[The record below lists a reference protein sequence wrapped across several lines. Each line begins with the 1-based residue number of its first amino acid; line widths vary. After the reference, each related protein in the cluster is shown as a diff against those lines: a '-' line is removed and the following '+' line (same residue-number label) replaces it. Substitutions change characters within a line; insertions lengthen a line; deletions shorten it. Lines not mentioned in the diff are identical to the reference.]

1 MMAPFRK
8 HLKGPNRQFQNG
20 HTRKKAFRSNRL
32 TEPETPVVDVQAE
45 SNTEEDQNDSIN
57 DSEESTEDDPI
68 PVNSVLPYNVLLQS
82 LNTRSNSDRP
92 RRKRR
97 KIEPVQAFP
106 PETSS
111 HTQDNASVEED
122 QDEPIDDQVIQ
133 EEQPEDVSDADED
146 GADTI
151 QQHLDIDEQA
161 LDQLIKET
169 KSGEISMTKANFCDG
184 YKAVVSGPIMSSSR
198 RSKRQFNSNHGLA
211 DYNIKDRIR
220 RQAEKLFPNGM
231 TDLTASL
238 SHTIFNQQDVLFSGR
253 ALLNAADIKRAVCV
267 HVLDYTLKN
276 RDHILKNTSRIA
288 KVEEGDAPEY
298 RDQGFTRPKILF
310 LLPTRQ
316 ACYDMVSE
324 IVTLFEPEQTE
335 NRKRF
340 DGSFSRNEDGISE
353 DKPDDFRDLFRGND
367 DDLFRIGIKLTRKTL
382 KYFSPFYTSDMIFAS
397 PLGLRMAFTK
407 KGSTKEDYDFLS
419 SIEVVVVDQADA
431 LLQQNWEHVEYIFNH
446 LNLRPKEDHGCDFSR
461 VRHWYLDGHAKYL
474 RQTIV
479 LSSLLTPELN
489 QLWSQHMLNIEGKLK
504 ITQEFFDG
512 AIVNFDIAIKQTFAR
527 FDTLTPTQEPDAR
540 FKAFTTTMIP
550 SLTKMIKPGVQG
562 PYGILIYIHSY
573 MDFVRVR
580 NFMANSSTAQEI
592 SFGAISEY
600 TSSTE
605 VARAR
610 SHFVNGRHAVLLYSG
625 RAHHYRRYKLK
636 GVKRVIMYSLP
647 DNPLFY
653 TEVAGGYLARSI
665 SEGHVAPED
674 TNVRS
679 LFCKWDILKLERVVG
694 TKRVASMLREKGND
708 VFDFI

>member
-1 MMAPFRK
+1 MPPFRK
-8 HLKGPNRQFQNG
+8 YLKDPNKQFQNG

-32 TEPETPVVDVQAE
+32 EEPKAPSADIQGE
-45 SNTEEDQNDSIN
+45 SNTEESQNGLID
-57 DSEESTEDDPI
+57 DPGESTEDDPI
-68 PVNSVLPYNVLLQS
+68 PINSVLPYNVLLQS
-82 LNTRSNSDRP
+82 LNTRSNFDQP

-97 KIEPVQAFP
+97 KIEPTRVSP
-106 PETSS
+106 LETSS
-111 HTQDNASVEED
+111 HTQDNTSVRED
-122 QDEPIDDQVIQ
+122 QDEPIDDQDVQ
-133 EEQPEDVSDADED
+133 EEQPEDVSDADET
-146 GADTI
+146 GADAI
-151 QQHLDIDEQA
+151 QHHLDIGEQA

-169 KSGEISMTKANFCDG
+169 KSGEISMTKANFCEG
-184 YKAVVSGPIMSSSR
+184 YKAVISGPITTSPR
-198 RSKRQFNSNHGLA
+198 RSKSQFDANACLA
-211 DYNIKDRIR
+211 DYKIKNRIR
-220 RQAEKLFPNGM
+220 RQAEKQFPNGL
-231 TDLTASL
+231 TGLTASL
-238 SHTIFNQQDVLFSGR
+238 SSAIFNQQDVLFSGR
-253 ALLNAADIKRAVCV
+253 TFLNAANIKRAVCIQ
-267 HVLDYTLKN
+267 VLDYTLKN
-276 RDHILKNTSRIA
+276 RDHILKNTARIA
-288 KVEEGDAPEY
+288 RVEDGDAPEC

-316 ACYDMVSE
+316 ACYDIVNE

-340 DGSFSRNEDGISE
+340 NESFSRNGNDISG
-353 DKPDDFRDLFRGND
+353 DKPDDFRELFRGND

-419 SIEVVVVDQADA
+419 SIEVVIVDQADA
-431 LLQQNWEHVEYIFNH
+431 LLQQNWEHVEYILNH
-446 LNLRPKEDHGCDFSR
+446 LNLQPKEDHGCDFSR

-474 RQTIV
+474 RQTII
-479 LSSLLTPELN
+479 LSSFLTPELN

-504 ITQEFFDG
+504 ITQEVFDG
-512 AIVNFDIAIKQTFAR
+512 AIVNFGIAVKQTFAR
-527 FDTLTPTQEPDAR
+527 FDTMAPTQEPDAR
-540 FKAFTTTMIP
+540 FKAFTTTVIP
-550 SLTKMIKPGVQG
+550 NLVKMVRPGIQG
-562 PYGILIYIHSY
+562 PHGILIYIHSY

-580 NFMANSSTAQEI
+580 NFMANSNTAQEI

-610 SHFVNGRHAVLLYSG
+610 SHFINGRHAVLLYSG

-636 GVKRVIMYSLP
+636 GVKRVIMYNLP

-674 TNVRS
+674 ASVRS
-679 LFCKWDILKLERVVG
+679 LFCKWDVLKLERVVG
-694 TKRVASMLREKGND
+694 TKRVAVMLRERGND
-708 VFDFI
+708 VFDFV